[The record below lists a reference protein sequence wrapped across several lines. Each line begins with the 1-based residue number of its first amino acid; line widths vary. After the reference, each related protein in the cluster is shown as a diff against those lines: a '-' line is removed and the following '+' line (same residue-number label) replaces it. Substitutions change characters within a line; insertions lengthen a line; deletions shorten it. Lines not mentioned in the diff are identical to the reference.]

1 MFVVNNFEFTLY
13 SLWVC
18 HLLPRHM
25 SHSRLGVGLVTKP
38 SPRKTGFVRNKTEH
52 SPKNHGFSHF
62 NFIIMSFFIYRT
74 CSKKSYTQH
83 GWPIHPP
90 WMNGPSIPS
99 MDQWE
104 ILHWRPGRR
113 SAGRRPLWCPA
124 TPPSLPSRL
133 AGLGR
138 RRRHRLGHGEV
149 ATNRRHTWEVVHH
162 RAAHSWVGL

>member
-1 MFVVNNFEFTLY
+1 MFAVSNFEFTVPFIY
-13 SLWVC
+13 SLWIC
-18 HLLPRHM
+18 HLLPRNM

-52 SPKNHGFSHF
+52 SPPYHHFSH
-62 NFIIMSFFIYRT
+62 FIIMSFFHIQYMFEQILHPT
-74 CSKKSYTQH
+74 
-83 GWPIHPP
+83 WMVHPP

-99 MDQWE
+99 IYDQWE

-124 TPPSLPSRL
+124 TPP
-133 AGLGR
+133 GLGR